1 MKKGISLIV
10 LVITI
15 LIMIILAGAIIITLS
30 NQNIIGKAT
39 WSTFLSDRSNLQDQV
54 TLKYAESMSEGSTPD
69 YTTINMGKFTL
80 DGNAVIYEGEA
91 ISGEPTNHDD
101 WPDWYRQSQK

>member
-15 LIMIILAGAIIITLS
+15 LVMIILAGAIIITLS

-39 WSTFLSDRSNLQDQV
+39 WSTFLTDRSNIQDQV
-54 TLKYAESMSEGSTPD
+54 TLKYAEAMSNGNTPD
-69 YTTINMGKFTL
+69 YSTMDLGDFIL
-80 DGNAVIYEGEA
+80 QGNTVVYTGDAV
-91 ISGEPTNHDD
+91 SGAPDNSADF
-101 WPDWYRQSQK
+101 PDWYQPST